1 MRRLPSG
8 TVTFFFSDIEGSTR
22 LLQGLGDRYRDVKER
37 HDAIVRAAIADG
49 GGIEL
54 GTEGDSFFAA
64 FSSPVAAV
72 TAAVEAQ
79 RALAESAWPDGV
91 AVRVRMGLHT
101 GEAVLGGDNYVG
113 LDVNRAARIAA
124 AAHGGQL
131 LVSDATRCLV
141 ERSAPRR
148 THLRDLGQHRL
159 KDLSDPERLHQIVI
173 EGLEQDFP
181 PPRTLDAR
189 PNNLPAQLTR
199 FIGRSDEIARIR
211 ELVENN
217 RLVTLTGPGGTGK
230 TRLALAVA
238 AEALDRFRDG
248 VFFVDLSSITEPE
261 LVPSAIASALRVRA
275 EAGRPIEEL
284 VADHL
289 REKKLLLV
297 LDNFEQLVE
306 GAAAVLEPFMRE
318 APDVKA
324 LVTSRIP
331 LRLYGEQQFN
341 VPPLALA
348 DPDTVRDVDA
358 LAQLDAVALFAD
370 RAAAVRPEFRLTQAN
385 VSVIAEITA
394 RLDGL
399 PLAIE
404 LAASRVKLLPP
415 EHLLERL
422 EQRLPLLSAADRNV
436 PERQRTVR
444 RTIDWSYEL
453 LGANERRMFARF
465 AVFAGG
471 ADLEAVEAVVDP
483 NHELALDPLD
493 GIATLVEANVVRTF
507 ESSNGA
513 PRFGMLETIREYGLE
528 RLAAAGEEAAIRR
541 RHAEHWIRVAESASQ
556 GLAGPDQAAWT
567 RRFEHDHDNFRA
579 ALSWAVRSGEAEVG
593 LRLAVALEHF
603 WRVLGHIREALRW
616 FDELLALPKAVEDAA
631 LRARA
636 LTAAGGLAPWVGA
649 IDAQLQ
655 FAQEATTIYR
665 ELGDAKGI
673 GDALTLVG
681 WAHLHLGSLEAAQAN
696 LEEAKTLTIAER
708 NFDKTANCDLA
719 LGLVSFTERRSGEAR
734 KHFDDALQTF
744 TENGDPYWIAFT
756 EMLLGYLDRL
766 DERDD
771 DAERHFRA
779 SLTTFREINA
789 VLMAATLVNA
799 FAGLAMRRG
808 QHERALS
815 LAGAAD
821 ALREPFGEKSP
832 LEIASTVDVRGAL
845 RSVVDEA
852 KAADL
857 YHAGRAMALDEAIAY
872 ALGRELPT
880 DPEDAASRGNDS
892 PSRPD

>member
-181 PPRTLDAR
+181 PPRTLDAG

-404 LAASRVKLLPP
+404 LAASRVKLLPL

-422 EQRLPLLSAADRNV
+422 
-436 PERQRTVR
+436 
-444 RTIDWSYEL
+444 
-453 LGANERRMFARF
+453 
-465 AVFAGG
+465 
-471 ADLEAVEAVVDP
+471 
-483 NHELALDPLD
+483 
-493 GIATLVEANVVRTF
+493 
-507 ESSNGA
+507 
-513 PRFGMLETIREYGLE
+513 
-528 RLAAAGEEAAIRR
+528 
-541 RHAEHWIRVAESASQ
+541 
-556 GLAGPDQAAWT
+556 
-567 RRFEHDHDNFRA
+567 
-579 ALSWAVRSGEAEVG
+579 
-593 LRLAVALEHF
+593 
-603 WRVLGHIREALRW
+603 
-616 FDELLALPKAVEDAA
+616 
-631 LRARA
+631 
-636 LTAAGGLAPWVGA
+636 
-649 IDAQLQ
+649 
-655 FAQEATTIYR
+655 
-665 ELGDAKGI
+665 
-673 GDALTLVG
+673 
-681 WAHLHLGSLEAAQAN
+681 
-696 LEEAKTLTIAER
+696 
-708 NFDKTANCDLA
+708 
-719 LGLVSFTERRSGEAR
+719 
-734 KHFDDALQTF
+734 
-744 TENGDPYWIAFT
+744 
-756 EMLLGYLDRL
+756 
-766 DERDD
+766 
-771 DAERHFRA
+771 
-779 SLTTFREINA
+779 
-789 VLMAATLVNA
+789 
-799 FAGLAMRRG
+799 
-808 QHERALS
+808 
-815 LAGAAD
+815 
-821 ALREPFGEKSP
+821 
-832 LEIASTVDVRGAL
+832 
-845 RSVVDEA
+845 
-852 KAADL
+852 
-857 YHAGRAMALDEAIAY
+857 
-872 ALGRELPT
+872 
-880 DPEDAASRGNDS
+880 
-892 PSRPD
+892 